1 VDSARPAPSP
11 GSAVGTAVGHA
22 ARAARRADIAVLV
35 ALRTR
40 GHHPGVERAVA
51 RYSDSGDH
59 SMLWLSACTAGV
71 AAHRG
76 RRSVYVRCGRAVVAA
91 EILNATAK
99 AVVGRRRP
107 ALAHLPGLAATRS
120 QLSHPS
126 AHATTS
132 FAAATVLAEALPAGL
147 TFALAGGMALSRPY
161 LGVHYP
167 SDIVVGAAFGFLLAR
182 ALG

>member
-1 VDSARPAPSP
+1 MPSP
-11 GSAVGTAVGHA
+11 ASAAGLIAAHV
-22 ARAARRADIAVLV
+22 ARAARQADLSLLV

-40 GHHPGVERAVA
+40 GHHPGIERAVA
-51 RYSDSGDH
+51 RYSGSGDH
-59 SMLWLSACTAGV
+59 SMLWLTACTAGL

-76 RRSVYVRCGRAVVAA
+76 RRSVYARCGRAVVAA
-91 EILNATAK
+91 EILNATVK

-132 FAAATVLAEALPAGL
+132 FAAATVLAEALPPAL
-147 TFALAGGMALSRPY
+147 TFALASGMALSRPY

-167 SDIVVGAAFGFLLAR
+167 SDIVVGAAFGF
-182 ALG
+182 ALGRAIN

>member
-1 VDSARPAPSP
+1 VVA
-11 GSAVGTAVGHA
+11 GHA
-22 ARAARRADIAVLV
+22 ARAARRADLSLLM

-40 GHHPGVERAVA
+40 GHHPGIERAVA
-51 RYSDSGDH
+51 RYSGSGDH
-59 SMLWLSACTAGV
+59 SMLWLTACTAGL

-91 EILNATAK
+91 EILNATVK

-107 ALAHLPGLAATRS
+107 VLAHLPGLAATRS
-120 QLSHPS
+120 PLSHPS

-132 FAAATVLAEALPAGL
+132 FAAATVLAEALPPAL
-147 TFALAGGMALSRPY
+147 TFALASGMALSRPY

-167 SDIVVGAAFGFLLAR
+167 SDIVVGAAFGVVLGR